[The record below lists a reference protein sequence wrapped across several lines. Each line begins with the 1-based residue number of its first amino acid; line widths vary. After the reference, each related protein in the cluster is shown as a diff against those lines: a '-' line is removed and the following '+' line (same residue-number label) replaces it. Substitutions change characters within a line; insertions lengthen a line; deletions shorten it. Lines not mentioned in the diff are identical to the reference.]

1 MLDRVEQVGV
11 CSEGERRDG
20 ILVTETEVQKMLVR
34 HLVWLDSMCEGRG
47 RYEIGEHAKGWFLQN
62 FQEFGLLLP
71 RGQWKFMRFQI
82 KE

>member
-1 MLDRVEQVGV
+1 
-11 CSEGERRDG
+11 
-20 ILVTETEVQKMLVR
+20 MLVR
-34 HLVWLDSMCEGRG
+34 HLVWLDSVCER
-47 RYEIGEHAKGWFLQN
+47 RRQRDEIGERAKGWFLQN